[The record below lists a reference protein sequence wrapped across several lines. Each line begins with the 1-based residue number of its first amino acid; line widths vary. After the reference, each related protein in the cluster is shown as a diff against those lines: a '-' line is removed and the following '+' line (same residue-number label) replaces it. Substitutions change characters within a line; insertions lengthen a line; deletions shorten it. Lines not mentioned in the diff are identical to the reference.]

1 MRAIRN
7 ILVPTDFSEA
17 SKYALNYARDLA
29 DTYGASLHLLHVI
42 EDPFAGGG
50 IYMGMITAVP
60 PGYFEQIDRQIRA
73 RLVSLMPEADI
84 RKYSAVFASRLG
96 QPVAE
101 ILNYVREHGAIDLIV
116 IATSGHGAVARFMLG
131 SVADKLVR
139 SAPCP
144 VVTVHAHDRAEPVE
158 HKGAA

>member
-1 MRAIRN
+1 MPTIRN
-7 ILVPTDFSEA
+7 ILVPTDFSEP
-17 SKYALNYARDLA
+17 SKCALNYARDLA
-29 DTYGASLHLLHVI
+29 DAYRASLHVLHVI

-60 PGYFEQIDRQIRA
+60 PGYFEHLDQQVRA
-73 RLVSLMPEADI
+73 RLVSLMTEADI
-84 RKYSAVFASRLG
+84 RKYSAVFASRFG

-101 ILNYVREHGAIDLIV
+101 ILNYVSEHGAIDLIV
-116 IATSGHGAVARFMLG
+116 IATSGHGAVARLVLG

-144 VVTVHAHDRAEPVE
+144 VLTVHAHDRAKPVE